1 MPKKQSL
8 RELYEESR
16 HEGDSNGNGRNA
28 DVHAFRMM
36 TVVVLLIVT
45 WVAYASIPL
54 THAGAAV
61 HYNGMEMANSALHKG
76 MLKEYRDEATER
88 LSMDFSRILTPVQL
102 EATDI
107 MRHVA
112 KECLPEKVPEY
123 VMPGRGAYK
132 AYEMATD
139 YLVCAMQSQA
149 HRFCHPA
156 ERARLV
162 EQLLQYRDR
171 RQNVLAIEASRN
183 AMMKNRAAQQQL
195 AIVKSI
201 AASSG
206 QTLAAEPEP
215 VGDEIDSEVMRSLAH
230 LVANGL
236 MARSDFG
243 YMGLYLPEEYVS
255 ALMTEKT
262 AATCGY

>member
-1 MPKKQSL
+1 MSEKQSL

-16 HEGDSNGNGRNA
+16 HEGANNGEGRDA
-28 DVHAFRMM
+28 DIHAFRMM
-36 TVVVLLIVT
+36 AVVVSLILT
-45 WVAYASIPL
+45 WVVYASIPL

-61 HYNGMEMANSALHKG
+61 HYNNMELANSALHKG
-76 MLKEYRDEATER
+76 MLKEYRDEATAR
-88 LSMDFSRILTPVQL
+88 LSMDFSRILTPVAL
-102 EATDI
+102 ETTEV

-112 KECLPEKVPEY
+112 KECLPEEVPEY

-132 AYEMATD
+132 AYDMATD
-139 YLVCAMQSQA
+139 YLVCAMQKQA

-156 ERARLV
+156 ERARLI

-171 RQNVLAIEASRN
+171 RQNVLAIENSRN

-195 AIVKSI
+195 AMMQSI
-201 AASSG
+201 AATSG
-206 QTLAAEPEP
+206 QKIPTPPEP
-215 VGDEIDSEVMRSLAH
+215 VGDEINPRVMSNLAH

-236 MARSDFG
+236 MSRSDFG
-243 YMGLYLPEEYVS
+243 FMGLYLPEEYVP